1 MEYSEILKEME
12 DKYEELSGFCPG
24 DGSDAGIRLRVLAG
38 ELHNLWTQMEWLER
52 QIFPDTA
59 TGQWLE
65 KLAEQKGLQRKAG
78 ARASGT
84 LTFLRESPLWY
95 DITIPKGTRCAVSRE
110 SGVSYETLEE
120 VVLPSGS
127 LSVDAAA
134 QAMSIGV
141 EGNSPADTI
150 TVMLTPPAGIS
161 SVTNG
166 TAFTGGVEEEDDES
180 LRERLLEAY
189 HRPSNGVNSGFYE
202 QEALKHDQ
210 VYSVSVVP
218 RARGNGT
225 VDIYISTLQG
235 DPSTQLLEELQEE
248 FNLQKEINVDIQVKA
263 PERVEVEIVAYVKTV
278 EGYDRN
284 AVVKECKERIQECFS
299 KKKIGENLYLAQI
312 GDVIFHTPGVENYL
326 FETDLSSDTTVDRT
340 SLVKLK
346 SCTLPEME
354 V

>member
-95 DITIPKGTRCAVSRE
+95 DITIPKGTRCAVSRK

-210 VYSVSVVP
+210 VYSDVYKRQISPPVKSHLFLENRIFLPNVEP
-218 RARGNGT
+218 LFQGN
-225 VDIYISTLQG
+225 S
-235 DPSTQLLEELQEE
+235 P
-248 FNLQKEINVDIQVKA
+248 
-263 PERVEVEIVAYVKTV
+263 
-278 EGYDRN
+278 
-284 AVVKECKERIQECFS
+284 
-299 KKKIGENLYLAQI
+299 
-312 GDVIFHTPGVENYL
+312 
-326 FETDLSSDTTVDRT
+326 LSSVFLKKMLLPNFPGSPRLYPGYSHRPPVHALPSFFPTDKFPKGARNL
-340 SLVKLK
+340 SLN
-346 SCTLPEME
+346 PG
-354 V
+354 